1 MRLLVRLV
9 LGEKTLGGGL
19 DLLAGLLLLWLLLG
33 SVSGSAGR
41 GGRTVT
47 LGVRVAAFVHYGVF
61 AIPVFEWD
69 QYIHVQLCEE
79 LGRGARIWGRELFGE
94 VK

>member
-1 MRLLVRLV
+1 VRLLVRLV
-9 LGEKTLGGGL
+9 LGEKSLGGGL
-19 DLLAGLLLLWLLLG
+19 DLLARLLLWWLLG

-41 GGRTVT
+41 GGGTVT

-61 AIPVFEWD
+61 AIPIFERD

-79 LGRGARIWGRELFGE
+79 LGSGARIWGRELFGE